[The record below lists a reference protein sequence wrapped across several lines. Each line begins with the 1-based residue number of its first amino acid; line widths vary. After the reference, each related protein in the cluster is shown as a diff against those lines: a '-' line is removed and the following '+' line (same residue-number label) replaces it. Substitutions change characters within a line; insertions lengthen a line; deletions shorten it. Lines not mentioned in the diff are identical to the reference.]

1 MKDWLEKVREL
12 PETSNSEHMQEP
24 KGPGQPSLLQKVGRA
39 GAWLGAAW
47 CPCSWPLPDS
57 EPQAGVPI
65 DWVLSCVP
73 CPLPPCPGREGPS
86 LRTSILDGEPSSSP
100 AWFLQ
105 NTKMTWMLCSFRTN
119 VHSKHDS
126 YSPIST
132 ATVHQLLRTS
142 VFSRHWSRG
151 SSCRISSPYHNP
163 LKYLARCTFPQV
175 VQGERL
181 CLPMQE
187 TPERRVQSLGS
198 RRSPGIGNGNP
209 LSILA
214 WKIPP
219 GRGAWQALVHELTK
233 SWTWLSMLAL

>member
-24 KGPGQPSLLQKVGRA
+24 KRPGQPSLLQKVGRA
-39 GAWLGAAW
+39 GAWLGAGW
-47 CPCSWPLPDS
+47 CPCNWPLADS
-57 EPQAGVPI
+57 EPQAGVLI

-73 CPLPPCPGREGPS
+73 CPLLPSPSREGPS
-86 LRTSILDGEPSSSP
+86 LRTSALQGEPSSSP
-100 AWFLQ
+100 PWFLQ
-105 NTKMTWMLCSFRTN
+105 NTKMIWMLCSFMTK
-119 VHSKHDS
+119 VHSKYDS

-142 VFSRHWSRG
+142 VFFRHWSRG

-163 LKYLARCTFPQV
+163 LKYLARCTFSQV
-175 VQGERL
+175 VQ
-181 CLPMQE
+181 
-187 TPERRVQSLGS
+187 VQSLGS
-198 RRSPGIGNGNP
+198 GRSPGIGNGNP

-219 GRGAWQALVHELTK
+219 GRGAWQAAVHELTK
-233 SWTWLSMLAL
+233 SWTWLSMLALYTVEKTQPWRR